1 MNWPHISPLQALQFG
16 LPHPRQ
22 LQVEGTG
29 TIAAENGK
37 KDTLRVLN
45 SGQRAAETAIMSTGF
60 ARFKTTPLIL
70 VRLSIER
77 AGGQGE
83 CGWEDRGWLV

>member
-1 MNWPHISPLQALQFG
+1 MGDELAAHLTSPSFAVRLA
-16 LPHPRQ
+16 
-22 LQVEGTG
+22 
-29 TIAAENGK
+29 IAAENGK

-60 ARFKTTPLIL
+60 TRFKKTPLIL
-70 VRLSIER
+70 FRLSIER

-83 CGWEDRGWLV
+83 CGGEERGWLV